1 MNIPLVMRG
10 AFHDSGNLQ
19 GEITMSNQAE
29 YPYVTRLNVISPWR
43 LPESWKAPRIT
54 SGIFIWTLRKSSRS
68 NFFGLAGKEE
78 SPGTIT
84 LEQRRL
90 LAAQRIAK
98 VVVVKLG
105 CHASAWRAVS
115 ESNLNEQGLVV
126 FF

>member
-54 SGIFIWTLRKSSRS
+54 SGIFIWTLRKCSRCH
-68 NFFGLAGKEE
+68 FFGVAGKDA
-78 SPGTIT
+78 SHGTIP
-84 LEQRRL
+84 LQQHRL
-90 LAAQRIAK
+90 LAAQSNARVA
-98 VVVVKLG
+98 VHTPRG
-105 CHASAWRAVS
+105 HASPCAPVS
-115 ESNLNEQGLVV
+115 QANLHQRG
-126 FF
+126 